1 MFDAS
6 EGQAA
11 PDLLNLEVLHA
22 LRRLEH
28 HGDLDAPRSA
38 QARDALALLPIA
50 RYPTLPLLPRI
61 WELRDNLTTWDATYV
76 ALAEALRMKLVTADR
91 RLGAAARAHAAIDVV
106 VLGE

>member
-1 MFDAS
+1 MFDPT
-6 EGQAA
+6 EGQGA
-11 PDLLNLEVLHA
+11 PDLFDLEILHA

-38 QARDALALLPIA
+38 QARDALLLLPIA
-50 RYPTLPLLPRI
+50 RYPSLPLLGRV
-61 WELRDNLTTWDATYV
+61 WELRADLTTWDATYV

-91 RLGAAARAHAAIDVV
+91 RLAAAARTHTAVDVV